1 TREPSTPRRC
11 APRWPRR
18 KPRGPRVGT
27 RWPLSPR
34 SAACDAGTSTSRSW
48 TECRSILDQKR
59 PKGPGPAGG
68 RSRDPW
74 GQVSVD
80 GRVGVLEQLF
90 ELRLEPVPGDRRV
103 RQRTGRVVPVTG
115 VTAVGRVAHPVEA
128 LALVVRDLLAGTVRL
143 TRRLHPDVGVDTR
156 SRVGARTLA
165 ETSAGLV
172 APVALVDPAVDP
184 RLVDPGLQVSR
195 VARAGGPV
203 RATPTVTR
211 GVDQHAD
218 VLAEAS
224 LDQPLTERLSEA

>member
-1 TREPSTPRRC
+1 SSDVC
-11 APRWPRR
+11 SSD
-18 KPRGPRVGT
+18 
-27 RWPLSPR
+27 L
-34 SAACDAGTSTSRSW
+34 
-48 TECRSILDQKR
+48 
-59 PKGPGPAGG
+59 
-68 RSRDPW
+68 
-74 GQVSVD
+74 
-80 GRVGVLEQLF
+80 
-90 ELRLEPVPGDRRV
+90 
-103 RQRTGRVVPVTG
+103 
-115 VTAVGRVAHPVEA
+115 
-128 LALVVRDLLAGTVRL
+128 VRDLLAGTVRL

-224 LDQPLTERLSEA
+224 LDQPLTERLSEAQLVVVTVPVDPARLPGLVVDLDVRLLQRRVVG